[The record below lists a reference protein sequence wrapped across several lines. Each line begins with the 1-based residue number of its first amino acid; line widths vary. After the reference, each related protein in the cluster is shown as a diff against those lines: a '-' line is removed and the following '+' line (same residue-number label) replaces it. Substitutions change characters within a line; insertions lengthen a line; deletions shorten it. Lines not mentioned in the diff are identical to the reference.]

1 MRTSSASLTS
11 DHGRPSALSRRSVVA
26 AFFVVIVFLACVGI
40 CGCWASI
47 SGFNQDAQNLAA
59 GMHKRMAEG
68 DLAGIYDNADQKYRD
83 AVTREKSDALFSSI
97 ARKLGA
103 PLDCTQGNTNFRTST
118 SGTTI
123 VSTCTTK
130 FSKDATG
137 TETFTWV
144 KSGDQFRLL
153 GYNISSEELIER

>member
-1 MRTSSASLTS
+1 MRKKSAILRINR
-11 DHGRPSALSRRSVVA
+11 GRPSASISSTAIAACLAVLLS
-26 AFFVVIVFLACVGI
+26 LASVGI
-40 CGCWASI
+40 SGCYANI

-59 GMHKRMAEG
+59 GMHKRMADG
-68 DLAGIYDNADQKYRD
+68 DVAGIYNNADQKYRD

-97 ARKLGA
+97 SRKLGA
-103 PLDCTQGNTNFRTST
+103 PMDCTQGNTNLRTST